1 MLEMR
6 PLEVNLPDIQM
17 YFELFKAV
25 FNEPEVLTTRFL
37 DWLYARNPVGPAFGL
52 NAWSDGELAAH
63 YAAIP
68 VVYLVDGRK
77 TKGLLALNTATHPK
91 HQGKGIFTKIGNA
104 ANELAAE
111 RGFEF
116 VSGVANQN
124 STDGYL
130 RKLGFTL
137 ISPLEAKVGVGAVAA
152 KEAPAVIRPFWDQPA
167 FNWRLRNPN
176 GRYSRH
182 GGQVLADT
190 GKFGIKAVLSLNTES
205 LDPGPVPASAI
216 PLRLWIG
223 LNPGIRLRGLF
234 VNVPRRFKTSPLNFI
249 FKDLT
254 GKLPR
259 FDKREVA
266 FELLDFDVY

>member
-1 MLEMR
+1 MLEFK
-6 PLEVNLPDIQM
+6 PLEVAPADIQD
-17 YFELFKAV
+17 YADLFKAV
-25 FNEPEVLTTRFL
+25 FNEPEVLSVRFL
-37 DWLYARNPVGPAFGL
+37 DWLYASNPVGPAFGL

-68 VVYLVDGRK
+68 VVYLINGKK

-104 ANELAAE
+104 ANELAAS
-111 RGFEF
+111 RGYEF

-137 ISPLEAKVGVGAVAA
+137 ISPLEAKVGIGSVRTETAD
-152 KEAPAVIRPFWDQPA
+152 APLKPYWDQAA
-167 FNWRLRNPN
+167 FGWRLSNPN

-182 GGQVLADT
+182 GEEVLADT
-190 GKFGIKAVLSLNTES
+190 GRFGIKAVLSLNTEK
-205 LDPGPVPASAI
+205 LDPGNIKTSAT

-223 LNPGIRLRGLF
+223 LNPGIKLKGIF
-234 VNVPRRFKTSPLNFI
+234 MDVPQRFKTSPLNLI

-259 FDKREVA
+259 FDKREVI
-266 FELLDFDVY
+266 FELLEFDVY

>member
-1 MLEMR
+1 MLEFK
-6 PLEVNLPDIQM
+6 PLEVAPPDIQN
-17 YFELFKAV
+17 YADLFKAV

-37 DWLYARNPVGPAFGL
+37 DWLYAKNPVGNAFGL

-68 VVYLVDGRK
+68 VVYLINGVK

-104 ANELAAE
+104 ANELAAS
-111 RGFEF
+111 RGYEF

-130 RKLGFTL
+130 RKLGFYL
-137 ISPLEAKVGVGAVAA
+137 ISPLDAKVGIGAVETNAA
-152 KEAPAVIRPFWDQPA
+152 EAALQPYWDQSA
-167 FNWRLRNPN
+167 FGWRLSNPN

-182 GGQVLADT
+182 GAHVLAET
-190 GKFGIKAVLSLNTES
+190 GKFGIRAVLSLNTEK
-205 LDPGPVPASAI
+205 LDPGNIKKSAT

-223 LNPGIRLRGLF
+223 LDPGIKLKGVF
-234 VNVPRRFKTSPLNFI
+234 VSVPQRFKTSPLNFI

-259 FDKREVA
+259 FDKGDVF
-266 FELLDFDVY
+266 FELIDFDVY